1 VRQISKVHV
10 IRHPRGGLTKP
21 GGKDLESTNSRRPV
35 IAVAASTGGP
45 SAIATLLSGLGGL
58 SAPVLVV
65 QHLHPDF
72 TDGLVAWMSR
82 VSALPVS
89 TAEHLQTLQ
98 PGRVYFAP
106 GGVHLRLTANLRL
119 ALDPAPETIHRPSAD
134 ELFQS
139 VAEHAGSR
147 GVGVLLTGM
156 GEDGAKGLLAIRQ
169 HGGRTLAQ
177 DEATSAVFGMPKAAA
192 RIGAVT
198 DLMPI
203 DKLAAGI
210 RRAAREVSA

>member
-1 VRQISKVHV
+1 
-10 IRHPRGGLTKP
+10 
-21 GGKDLESTNSRRPV
+21 
-35 IAVAASTGGP
+35 
-45 SAIATLLSGLGGL
+45 LSGLGGL

-89 TAEHLQTLQ
+89 TAEHMQALQ

-156 GEDGAKGLLAIRQ
+156 GDDGAKGLLAIRQ